1 MSYPTP
7 PGLNT
12 SQPPASLPARPPPS
26 AIGPSPAF
34 KPSSSAATAK
44 PAFTAFA
51 PRSIANS
58 YRTSSP
64 AHYAATPVT
73 TYSPA
78 AQYPQPTSLPQ
89 YDATYSS
96 APQIRNPFVPTPE
109 ASSSANPYSGFD
121 ADYEAQV
128 QQWQSAYVSRDA
140 STTSTP
146 KPTGGAPPNT
156 NPVTNTSHKE
166 PTTQQKDDVAKTV
179 YRSGGGTSWT
189 DPTLLEWDPAHF
201 RIFVGNLAGEVTDD
215 SLLKAFAQYPSVQKA
230 RVIRDKRT
238 TKSKGYGFV
247 SFADGD
253 DYFRAARDMNGKYVG
268 SHPIVVKKAVTDVRP
283 TNSKHSGHKGKGGAG
298 GHGKVEH
305 GGVQKKQP
313 KTKGGLKV
321 LG

>member
-1 MSYPTP
+1 MSYPPP

-26 AIGPSPAF
+26 AFSPAPAF
-34 KPSSSAATAK
+34 KPATNSVTK

-51 PRSIANS
+51 PRSVANS

-64 AHYAATPVT
+64 AQFPTPPT
-73 TYSPA
+73 TNYGLGASYQPPGSQ
-78 AQYPQPTSLPQ
+78 AQYDSS
-89 YDATYSS
+89 YSS
-96 APQIRNPFVPTPE
+96 APHIRNPFAPTPDAE
-109 ASSSANPYSGFD
+109 SSASPYPGYD
-121 ADYEAQV
+121 PEYEAQV
-128 QQWQSAYVSRDA
+128 QQWQSAYLSNSVGSSA
-140 STTSTP
+140 TPKPSAGSHNIPSSTTTTST
-146 KPTGGAPPNT
+146 
-156 NPVTNTSHKE
+156 SQKE
-166 PTTQQKDDVAKTV
+166 STAQSKDDTPKTV

-201 RIFVGNLAGEVTDD
+201 RIFVGNLAGETTDD

-253 DYFRAARDMNGKYVG
+253 DYFRAARDMAGKYIG
-268 SHPIVVKKAVTDVRP
+268 SHPVTIKKANTDVRP
-283 TNSKHSGHKGKGGAG
+283 ATVKQNNKGKGAG
-298 GHGKVEH
+298 GHGKVQN